1 MPKLDLS
8 DIGIDLKKTAKRIK
22 DEVNLLSDDIQVKI
36 KKRSGLSPQ
45 QFSNYF
51 GKGENKK
58 EPSMEVIIKMAHVLN
73 KSVDYFLYGE
83 YKDISDDPNC
93 IKIACILPLL
103 NENKKITISGERCFY
118 LNKQCMDNK
127 KLYCMNIEGNMM
139 KPTLR
144 ENDLIIIDYSQ
155 KRIITEGKI
164 HVFYNKDLPYIQIKR
179 LYFYRDK
186 IMVKPDNKEYSPY
199 LVKFDQIIILG
210 QVVAVFKI
218 LD

>member
-1 MPKLDLS
+1 MPKLDLT
-8 DIGIDLKKTAKRIK
+8 DIGIDLRKTAKRIK
-22 DEVNLLSDDIQVKI
+22 DEINQLSDDIQIRI

-58 EPSMEVIIKMAHVLN
+58 EPSMEVIVKMAHVLD

-83 YKDISDDPNC
+83 YKDVHDDPNC

-103 NENKKITISGERCFY
+103 DENKKITVSGEKCFY
-118 LNKQCMDNK
+118 LNRQYIDNK
-127 KLYCMNIEGNMM
+127 KLYCMTVEGNMM
-139 KPTLR
+139 KPTLK
-144 ENDLIIIDYSQ
+144 ENDLIIIDYSF

-164 HVFYNKDLPYIQIKR
+164 HVFYNKNLPFIQTKR

-186 IMVKPDNKEYSPY
+186 IMVKPDNTDYSAY
-199 LVKFDQIIILG
+199 LINFDQIIILG
-210 QVVAVFKI
+210 HVLKVFKM